1 MMNNI
6 TSNISS
12 KLTQSISHMKM
23 VTKKSA
29 DNIKPRKK
37 IQTISD
43 EEAGKL
49 REKYPNRIPVVVNTT
64 GDLVINRSKYLV
76 PDDLTLGEFIIVLRK
91 RINIKA
97 CEAIYMFINGKIYP
111 SNMHLKTICGENNF
125 ISISVAKESTFG

>member
-1 MMNNI
+1 MMN
-6 TSNISS
+6 NISS
-12 KLTQSISHMKM
+12 KLTQSMSHMKM
-23 VTKKSA
+23 VTTEVVKT
-29 DNIKPRKK
+29 IKPRKK
-37 IQTISD
+37 IHTISD

-76 PDDLTLGEFIIVLRK
+76 PDDLTLGEFTIVLRK

-111 SNMHLKTICGENNF
+111 SNMHLKTICGENNC

>member
-1 MMNNI
+1 
-6 TSNISS
+6 
-12 KLTQSISHMKM
+12 M

-76 PDDLTLGEFIIVLRK
+76 PDDLTLGGRIIIKKK

-97 CEAIYMFINGKIYP
+97 CEAIYIFINGKIYP
-111 SNMHLKTICGENNF
+111 SNMHLKTVCGKNNF
-125 ISISVAKESTFG
+125 ISVSIAKESTFG

>member
-1 MMNNI
+1 
-6 TSNISS
+6 
-12 KLTQSISHMKM
+12 MKM
-23 VTKKSA
+23 VTTKAVNTIKK
-29 DNIKPRKK
+29 RK
-37 IQTISD
+37 IQTISE

-49 REKYPNRIPVVVNTT
+49 REKYPDRIPVVVNTT

-111 SNMHLKTICGENNF
+111 SNMQLKTICGESNF
-125 ISISVAKESTFG
+125 IRVSVAKESTFG